1 MVGDLILKNRSYR
14 RYYEDHTV
22 SLDTLLDLV
31 DLARLSPSSMNLQ
44 PLRYILVNTPE
55 RCNLIFQNVTWAAY
69 LRDWGGPSEG
79 ERPPAYIVML
89 TEKDLSQNYLIDAGI
104 ATQSILLGAVEKGL
118 GGCVMGSLNK
128 DRIRVLF
135 NIPERYEVVYAIAI
149 GKPKESVVIEE
160 IDADGDIRYWRDE
173 KGIHHVPKRRV
184 KDIVLNL

>member
-22 SLDTLLDLV
+22 SLNTLLDLV

-55 RCNLIFQNVTWAAY
+55 KCNLIFQNVTWAAY

-89 TEKDLSQNYLIDAGI
+89 TEKDLSQNY
-104 ATQSILLGAVEKGL
+104 
-118 GGCVMGSLNK
+118 
-128 DRIRVLF
+128 
-135 NIPERYEVVYAIAI
+135 
-149 GKPKESVVIEE
+149 
-160 IDADGDIRYWRDE
+160 
-173 KGIHHVPKRRV
+173 
-184 KDIVLNL
+184 